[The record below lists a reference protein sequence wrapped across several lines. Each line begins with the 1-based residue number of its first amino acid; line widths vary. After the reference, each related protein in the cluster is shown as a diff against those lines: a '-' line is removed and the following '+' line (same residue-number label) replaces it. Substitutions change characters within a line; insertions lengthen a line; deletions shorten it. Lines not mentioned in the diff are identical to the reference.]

1 MNIFVLDRNIRKCA
15 RYHCDQHV
23 VKMTLESVQILCTV
37 LNERGVSTP
46 YKSTHSQ
53 HPCVLWAAASSD
65 NFLWLRE
72 LAMELNREYRY
83 RYART
88 CDHGALAALPDISLG
103 NWSPSGLTEFV
114 QVMPQQYRY
123 KNNPV
128 RAYRA
133 FYRGQK
139 ARFARWTKR
148 RPPSWMMPALTKQ

>member
-15 RYHCDQHV
+15 QYHCDQHV

-37 LNERGVSTP
+37 LNERGVKTA
-46 YKSTHSQ
+46 YKSTHPK

-83 RYART
+83 RYTKT
-88 CDHGALAALPDISLG
+88 CDHGAIAAFPDTSAG
-103 NWSPSGLTEFV
+103 TWSHSGLTDFV
-114 QVMPQQYRY
+114 QVMPEEYRY

-139 ARFARWTKR
+139 AAFARWTKR
-148 RPPSWMMPALTKQ
+148 PPPVWMMSVLNNS

>member
-15 RYHCDQHV
+15 QYHCDQHV

-72 LAMELNREYRY
+72 LALELNREYRY
-83 RYART
+83 RYAKT

-114 QVMPQQYRY
+114 QVMPEQYRY

-139 ARFARWTKR
+139 ALFARWKKR
-148 RPPSWMMPALTKQ
+148 RPPLWMMSALTKQ

>member
-37 LNERGVSTP
+37 LNERGISTT
-46 YKSTHSQ
+46 YKSTHPK
-53 HPCVLWAAASSD
+53 HPCVLWAAASPD

-72 LAMELNREYRY
+72 LAVELNREYRY
-83 RYART
+83 RYGKT
-88 CDHGALAALPDISLG
+88 SDHGAIAALPDNVQG

-114 QVMPQQYRY
+114 QVMPEEYRY

-139 ARFARWTKR
+139 AQFARWKKR
-148 RPPSWMMPALTKQ
+148 PPPSWMVSALTNP

>member
-15 RYHCDQHV
+15 QYHCDQHV

-83 RYART
+83 RYAKT

-114 QVMPQQYRY
+114 QVMPEQYRY

-139 ARFARWTKR
+139 ALFARWKKR
-148 RPPSWMMPALTKQ
+148 RPPLWMMSALTKQ

>member
-15 RYHCDQHV
+15 QYHCDQHV

-83 RYART
+83 RYAKT

-114 QVMPQQYRY
+114 QVMPEQYRY

-139 ARFARWTKR
+139 ALFARWKKR
-148 RPPSWMMPALTKQ
+148 RPPLWMMSALNKQ